1 MLQISNYCQ
10 KQLQR
15 RWKTMSINDLT
26 KRILSFMNL
35 DLKTYTFM
43 CLVSVE
49 ITDRDIYSVS
59 LRKTPLIAVRIPEQP
74 IE

>member
-1 MLQISNYCQ
+1 
-10 KQLQR
+10 
-15 RWKTMSINDLT
+15 MSINDLT

-35 DLKTYTFM
+35 DLKTYTFI

-59 LRKTPLIAVRIPEQP
+59 LRKTPLIAVRMPEQP